1 MAALG
6 VNIDHVATV
15 RQARRGREPD
25 PVAAAREAEAGGADG
40 ITVHLREDRRHIN
53 DEDLRHLRRIVRVPL
68 NLEMAA
74 TDEMLEIARSV
85 RPDFAMLV
93 PEGRQE
99 VTTEGGLDVAAQE
112 ERLKGFVARL
122 RGAGIPT
129 SVFVD
134 PEENQLRAAQRI
146 GAHTCEIHTG
156 RYAHAGDSLYH
167 PEAMDERGR
176 EVLEAAVGRELAL
189 IAAAGL
195 VVQRLGMRFNAG
207 HGLNEENVGAI
218 AALPGLAEL
227 HIGHS
232 IVSQAVFTGLR
243 EAVRRMKSAIAA
255 GCRAD

>member
-1 MAALG
+1 MVALG

-25 PVAAAREAEAGGADG
+25 PVDAAREAEAGGADG

-53 DEDLRHLRRIVRVPL
+53 EDDLRRLRRLVRVPL

-85 RPDFAMLV
+85 RPEFAMLV
-93 PEGRQE
+93 PEGRLE
-99 VTTEGGLDVAAQE
+99 ITTEGGLDVAAQE
-112 ERLKGFVARL
+112 ERLKAFVADLQR
-122 RGAGIPT
+122 AGIPT

-134 PEENQLRAAQRI
+134 PDETQLRAAQRI

-156 RYAHAGDSLYH
+156 RYARAGDSLCH
-167 PEAMDERGR
+167 PESMDERGR
-176 EVLEAAVGRELAL
+176 DLLEAAVGREAAL
-189 IAAAGL
+189 IATAGAL
-195 VVQRLGMRFNAG
+195 VQRLGMRFNAG

-232 IVSQAVFTGLR
+232 IVSRAVFTGLR
-243 EAVRRMKSAIAA
+243 EAVRRMKAAIAA
-255 GCRAD
+255 GERAS